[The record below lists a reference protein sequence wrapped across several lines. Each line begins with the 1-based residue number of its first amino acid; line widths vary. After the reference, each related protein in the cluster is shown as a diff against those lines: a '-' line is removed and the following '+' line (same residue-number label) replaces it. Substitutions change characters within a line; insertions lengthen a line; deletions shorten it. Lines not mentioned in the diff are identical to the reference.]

1 MYPTVP
7 KSTLRDAEWC
17 TAGVWIERR
26 ENGEML
32 TWLASIQWCHTTDH
46 SDLPSNISSFRTS
59 QFGPE
64 MHELFFQF
72 NSIWQHYRFAR
83 IDGKIRNSNIL
94 HSLTSMIVFI
104 IVSYNRH
111 CRFWMNFSSNK
122 RQKPS
127 LVLVLRGYTLCGIRG
142 QNVSFFFLKKFV
154 FLMK

>member
-46 SDLPSNISSFRTS
+46 SDLPSNISNLAIWSRN
-59 QFGPE
+59 
-64 MHELFFQF
+64 FQF

-111 CRFWMNFSSNK
+111 CRFWMNFASNK

-127 LVLVLRGYTLCGIRG
+127 LVIVLRGYTLCGIRG
-142 QNVSFFFLKKFV
+142 QNVTFFFLKKIV